1 MTSLFR
7 GMLVFGLSAL
17 ILLAQV
23 GDAFVNRQSTSPSLS
38 VKTTIPTVYSQLQIN
53 PFFDNLHST
62 DNVKQRSSSSML
74 MATEPDAD
82 KSKSGGLPFWLDP
95 GTRGGAVVLSLLLF
109 IVPFIGYSVATNL
122 FGIDGVEAGKYIG
135 VGFTAVATMLWVFT
149 YIFRVAT
156 KDMTY
161 AKQLKDYENAV
172 IAKRLEELDDDE
184 IQALVEEIERDEF

>member
-1 MTSLFR
+1 MASSLPR
-7 GMLVFGLSAL
+7 GILVLGSVAFVVLGNF
-17 ILLAQV
+17 
-23 GDAFVNRQSTSPSLS
+23 GDAFVTKQF
-38 VKTTIPTVYSQLQIN
+38 TT
-53 PFFDNLHST
+53 
-62 DNVKQRSSSSML
+62 RSSLAATKFHKHPHLPVNHFRNQQHSSSFKL
-74 MATEPDAD
+74 MATDPDAD
-82 KSKSGGLPFWLDP
+82 KSKSSGGLPFWLDP

-109 IVPFIGYSVATNL
+109 VLPLVGYSVATTF
-122 FGIDGVEAGKYIG
+122 FGVDGVEAGNYIG
-135 VGFTAVATMLWVFT
+135 VGFTAIATLVWVFT